1 MVTPM
6 DGPAAPTRLGRL
18 RRSRRGRQ
26 RAGDALASALL
37 VLVLGFTLFPIA
49 WTAMTSLKRE
59 QDIVTSELQYVPR
72 RPTLENYVTLLNRS
86 GYLAMFRNSALTTV
100 LTVLLC
106 LSVGT
111 LAAYSISRYRFR
123 GRSAMLTFYLV
134 VRMFPAVLL
143 LLPLYI
149 MLRTVGLLDTLFGLA
164 ATYTTFLLPVSL
176 LMLKG
181 FFDAVPP
188 ELEDA
193 ARIDG
198 CTRFGALLRVVL
210 PLGRPGV
217 AATAVLIAVAAWNEF
232 LFALM
237 LTNSEGSR
245 TWPVGLQLMV
255 GEFQLPWGLVA
266 AGGMISIV
274 PILVFFAFAQRA
286 LVRGLLVG
294 AVKG

>member
-1 MVTPM
+1 MN
-6 DGPAAPTRLGRL
+6 GPRDLARLGSV

-26 RAGDALASALL
+26 RAGDALASAVL
-37 VLVLGFTLFPIA
+37 VLVLGFTLFPIV
-49 WTAMTSLKRE
+49 WTATTSLKRE
-59 QDIVTSELQYVPR
+59 QDIVTSTMQYVPR
-72 RPTLENYVTLLNRS
+72 RPTLDNYVTLLTRS
-86 GYLAMFRNSALTTV
+86 GYLTMFRNSALTTV

-123 GRSAMLTFYLV
+123 GRSGMLTFYLV

-149 MLRTVGLLDTLFGLA
+149 MLRTVGLLDTLLGLA
-164 ATYTTFLLPVSL
+164 VTYTTFLLPVSL

-181 FFDAVPP
+181 FFDSVPM

-198 CTRFGALLRVVL
+198 CTRLGALWRVVL

-217 AATAVLIAVAAWNEF
+217 AATAVLVAVSAWNEF

-274 PILVFFAFAQRA
+274 PILVFFVFAQRA

>member
-1 MVTPM
+1 VQGT
-6 DGPAAPTRLGRL
+6 AAPTRLGRL

-26 RAGDALASALL
+26 RAGDMLASALL

-49 WTAMTSLKRE
+49 WTAATSLKRE
-59 QDIVTSELQYVPR
+59 QDIVTSEIQYLPR
-72 RPTLENYVTLLNRS
+72 RPTLDNYITLLNRS

-106 LSVGT
+106 LTVGT

-198 CTRFGALLRVVL
+198 CTRFGALLRIVL

-217 AATAVLIAVAAWNEF
+217 AATAVLVAVAAWNEF

>member
-1 MVTPM
+1 VT
-6 DGPAAPTRLGRL
+6 GPTRPGRLATL
-18 RRSRRGRQ
+18 RRSRRGRR
-26 RAGDALASALL
+26 RAGDALASAVLLL
-37 VLVLGFTLFPIA
+37 VLAFTLFPLA
-49 WTAMTSLKRE
+49 WTALTSLKRE
-59 QDIVTSELQYVPR
+59 QDIVTSQMQYLPR
-72 RPTLENYVTLLNRS
+72 RPTLDNYVTLLGRS
-86 GYLAMFRNSALTTV
+86 GYLTMFLNSAVTTV

-106 LSVGT
+106 LSVGV

-123 GRSAMLTFYLV
+123 GRSGMLTFYLV

-149 MLRTVGLLDTLFGLA
+149 MLRASGLLDTLPGLA
-164 ATYTTFLLPVSL
+164 LTYTTFLLPVSL

-181 FFDAVPP
+181 FFDAVPA

-198 CTRFGALLRVVL
+198 CTRLGALVRVVL

-217 AATAVLIAVAAWNEF
+217 AATAVLVAVSAWNEF

-274 PILVFFAFAQRA
+274 PILVFFAVAQRA

>member
-1 MVTPM
+1 MVPV

>member
-1 MVTPM
+1 MNDSV
-6 DGPAAPTRLGRL
+6 GSTRLGRL
-18 RRSRRGRQ
+18 RRSRRSRQ

-59 QDIVTSELQYVPR
+59 QDIVTSEMQYVPR
-72 RPTLENYVTLLNRS
+72 RPTLDNYVTLLSRS
-86 GYLAMFRNSALTTV
+86 GYLAMFRNSALSTV

-123 GRSAMLTFYLV
+123 GRSGMLTFYLV

-164 ATYTTFLLPVSL
+164 LTYTTFLLPVSL

-181 FFDAVPP
+181 FFDGVPT

-198 CTRFGALLRVVL
+198 CTRLGALVRVVL

-217 AATAVLIAVAAWNEF
+217 AATAVLVAVAAWNEF

-274 PILVFFAFAQRA
+274 PILVFFVFAQRA

>member
-1 MVTPM
+1 VNDPV
-6 DGPAAPTRLGRL
+6 GSTRLGRL

-37 VLVLGFTLFPIA
+37 VVVLAFTLFPIA
-49 WTAMTSLKRE
+49 WTALTSLKRE
-59 QDIVTSELQYVPR
+59 QDIVTSQMQYVPWH
-72 RPTLENYVTLLNRS
+72 PTLENYVTLLGRS
-86 GYLAMFRNSALTTV
+86 GYLTMFRNSALSTV

-123 GRSAMLTFYLV
+123 GRSGMLTFYLV

-181 FFDAVPP
+181 FFDAVPA

-193 ARIDG
+193 ARLDG

-217 AATAVLIAVAAWNEF
+217 AATAVLVAVAAWNEF

-274 PILVFFAFAQRA
+274 PILVFFVSAQRA

-294 AVKG
+294 AIKG